1 MKADFFILWCN
12 LHSISWA
19 CKHLGRVTWWYIR
32 DAARGRAEGAAA
44 PPDFGRSVNPIS
56 TRGGWLCP
64 PQYYLPPRIFDPCC
78 IPEDWVNELVNL
90 IERLGLSSSVR
101 RIMHAFVLRSCWSLA
116 KINARMW
123 HLRPYTINIQ
133 WRLTSWAFI
142 VVVKSMLRCHWAL
155 VKILALI
162 FSWASQRALVRSLKQ
177 SLDWL

>member
-64 PQYYLPPRIFDPCC
+64 PQYYLPPRIFNPCC
-78 IPEDWVNELVNL
+78 IHEEHTSTEFFTNSHRSEKQLTFSFVFFSDLNEDFSMNKIDGPV
-90 IERLGLSSSVR
+90 
-101 RIMHAFVLRSCWSLA
+101 
-116 KINARMW
+116 KINE
-123 HLRPYTINIQ
+123 
-133 WRLTSWAFI
+133 
-142 VVVKSMLRCHWAL
+142 C
-155 VKILALI
+155 ILANV
-162 FSWASQRALVRSLKQ
+162 SQTEDLTNISRLNLLLSIANEECYQQIKNGRLYLQGTLYTRTVS
-177 SLDWL
+177 S

>member
-1 MKADFFILWCN
+1 MDVPEPIWVSSGGIL
-12 LHSISWA
+12 H
-19 CKHLGRVTWWYIR
+19 
-32 DAARGRAEGAAA
+32 
-44 PPDFGRSVNPIS
+44 RSHHK
-56 TRGGWLCP
+56 RLLWLCP
-64 PQYYLPPRIFDPCC
+64 NKRDCFLMFTQ
-78 IPEDWVNELVNL
+78 DWVNESVNL
-90 IERLGLSSSVR
+90 IERLGQSSSVR

-177 SLDWL
+177 SLDRLKSVIFTVKLFLLEIIRFKWS